1 MRQLNWCSAIATQ
14 CGVVPYVEG
23 LPGVGKTAVFRTLAE
38 KSHRRFV
45 QCILRQM
52 MPEDLGGI
60 PVPAD
65 IEIGG
70 TVHRAVVKTLSEE
83 MVRAQHEPTLL
94 LLDEFNHA
102 GHDVMGAAQEWINN
116 PPALCWMIA
125 CANPVE
131 ASTSGIELS
140 APVVNRMCVTTWERP
155 IADRQAGWLN
165 GFKDYP
171 VSNLPLV
178 PSDYL
183 DNFGKRWGELL
194 VNFEQRVPHLFGENA
209 FPKDPSKM
217 CQPWP
222 SDRSWTNVG
231 ILMCGCDAVGAN
243 EETRSKCV
251 RGCVGD
257 GAACEF
263 MAYMEQQDLP
273 DPYELLENPHTLNIQ
288 NATFD
293 VARAVLMSVL
303 GAVQA
308 LATPEAWE
316 QGANVIEVSAK
327 QQKEITAGCFAK
339 LWQIQPTGY
348 LPRPRNGVFTE
359 LRKLLQTAAS
369 A

>member
-1 MRQLNWCSAIATQ
+1 MRQLNWCAAISTQ

-23 LPGVGKTAVFRTLAE
+23 LPGVGKTAVFKVLAE
-38 KSHRRFV
+38 KSKRRFV

-60 PVPAD
+60 PVPTD

-155 IADRQAGWLN
+155 IADRQVGWLN

-178 PSDYL
+178 PNDYL

-194 VNFEQRVPHLFGENA
+194 VKFEQRVPHLFGEDA
-209 FPKDPSKM
+209 FPKDPNKM
-217 CQPWP
+217 SQPWP

-257 GAACEF
+257 GAASEF
-263 MAYMEQQDLP
+263 MAYVQQQDLP
-273 DPYELLENPHTLNIQ
+273 DPYALLENPSMLDIR

-293 VARAVLMSVL
+293 IGRAVLMSVL
-303 GAVQA
+303 GAVAA
-308 LATPEAWE
+308 LGTPEAWE
-316 QGANVIEVSAK
+316 QGADVVEVSAQ

-369 A
+369 V